1 MEARRCSAARSPVNA
16 PGLRHYVA
24 RVDVAALQ
32 AYCVGKPGAWTDFP
46 WDHDFPVVKVGEGER
61 GKIFAFL
68 GADSV
73 GVKGGA
79 TREVADE
86 WLDRYPDAATVMRY
100 IGRSGWNS
108 LAYAGIPDDELLEAI
123 DESYRLVLGKMP
135 KRDRP
140 DGWDQA

>member
-1 MEARRCSAARSPVNA
+1 VN
-16 PGLRHYVA
+16 
-24 RVDVAALQ
+24 VAALQ

-46 WDHDFPVVKVGEGER
+46 WDHDFPVIKVGVSER

-86 WLDRYPDAATVMRY
+86 WLDRYPKAATVMRY

-108 LAYAGIPDDELLEAI
+108 LAYAGIPDEELLEAV
-123 DESYRLVLGKMP
+123 DESYRLVVRKMP
-135 KRDRP
+135 KKDRP
-140 DGWDQA
+140 QGWEA